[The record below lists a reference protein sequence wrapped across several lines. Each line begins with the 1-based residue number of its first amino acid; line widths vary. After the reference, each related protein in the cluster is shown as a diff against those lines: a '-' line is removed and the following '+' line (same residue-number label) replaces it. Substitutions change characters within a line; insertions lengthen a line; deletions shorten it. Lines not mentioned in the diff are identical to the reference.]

1 MKGTIRIF
9 LITIAIT
16 LGAGYSSAQK
26 PDEACILNDISSIP
40 SLAIGKWMIA
50 PDKLPARWLDVKYF
64 GKSLREP
71 INVIIVDDRT
81 SDLDEARNNLYA
93 ACKRAG
99 FEARK
104 GHSGGYSAYIS
115 GSLYS
120 QLPGEKDHAFSNE
133 PYELNNNHGRI
144 FGPYLASGKAVFTA
158 AFSREEIDPLE
169 KVKHGYN
176 SFNKARDN
184 FTGAMDRSTCFK
196 IKKFINLDNVFIAD
210 PNITTGDHDG
220 IAVLLVCENK

>member
-9 LITIAIT
+9 IILISIT
-16 LGAGYSSAQK
+16 LGGGYSSAQK
-26 PDEACILNDISSIP
+26 PDEAYLSHDISSIP

-50 PDKLPARWLDVKYF
+50 PDKLPARWLDSKYF

-71 INVIIVDDRT
+71 INIIIVDDRT
-81 SDLDEARNNLYA
+81 SNLDEARNNLYA
-93 ACKRAG
+93 ACKIAG

-104 GHSGGYSAYIS
+104 GHSGGYSAFIA
-115 GSLYS
+115 GSFYP
-120 QLPGEKDHAFSNE
+120 QLPSEKDHAFSNE
-133 PYELNNNHGRI
+133 PFELNNNHGRV
-144 FGPYLASGKAVFTA
+144 FGPYLSSGKAVFTA

-176 SFNKARDN
+176 SFNRARDS
-184 FTGAMDRSTCFK
+184 FAGAMDRHTCFK
-196 IKKFINLDNVFIAD
+196 IRKFINLKNVFIAD

-220 IAVLLVCENK
+220 IAVLLVCEN